1 MPKNVATTIAEGLAA
16 AGVERLYGLPGGE
29 MLTLLEACHKAGVEF
44 ILTHHEASAA
54 FMAAAEGQF
63 HRKVSACISTLG
75 PGATNLTTGIAHA
88 YLDRCP
94 MIVLTAGTSINFRDD
109 HTHQRLDIARVFAPI
124 TKGSFIIRASGA
136 PWIVDEAIRLASSEP
151 FGPVSLIIPSDVAE
165 QEIIPQEMPIKTQS
179 KEFEG
184 TLSLEEIAIKLNKA
198 YKPLVLIGIAT
209 PPDAVEQ
216 VRRFVDIFGAP
227 VGVMPKVKGLIDEAN
242 PLYAGTYG
250 GMMAESVVSNFVRTR
265 DLILCV
271 GLDPAEVS
279 IDWPNQENFLWM
291 LPSLNVNQSTLP
303 PYVWLGSI
311 AEGLMTL
318 TSMLYGHNA
327 DGQCDAAE
335 VRTRITAQLE
345 SAIPDQLIGISPL
358 RALKILA
365 KAWSPMNPVCSD
377 VGAHK
382 LLIGQFWPSSYPNRF
397 FMSNGL
403 SSMGFGISAPIAIS
417 LASNHVPVLSVIGDG
432 GFLMYLGELETAKR
446 VAAHVLYVVFRD
458 CSFALI
464 ENSQRKRGY
473 PRIGVQF
480 ETPDIVKLA
489 NSFNI
494 PAWRASDE
502 SKLSSL
508 VKKFKDL
515 DGPAI
520 VDVPVDSREYYKQF
534 G

>member
-1 MPKNVATTIAEGLAA
+1 MSKNVVTAIAEGLSS
-16 AGVERLYGLPGGE
+16 AGVQRLYGLPGGE
-29 MLTLLEACHKAGVEF
+29 TLALLEACRRAGIEF
-44 ILTHHEASAA
+44 ILTHHEVSAA
-54 FMAAAEGQF
+54 LMAAAEGQF
-63 HRKVSACISTLG
+63 QRKISACLSTLG

-94 MIVLTAGTSINFRDD
+94 MIVLTAGTSTTFRKD
-109 HTHQRLDIARVFAPI
+109 HTHQRLDIARMFAPI
-124 TKGSFIIRASGA
+124 TKGSFIIKASGA
-136 PWIVDEAIRLASSEP
+136 PLIVDKAIRLASSEP
-151 FGPVSLIIPSDVAE
+151 FGPVSLTIPSDVAE
-165 QEIIPQEMPIKTQS
+165 HEIIPQKMQTKTRS
-179 KEFEG
+179 HELVG
-184 TLSLEEIAIKLNKA
+184 DLSLEQFAIKLSRA
-198 YKPLVLIGIAT
+198 SKPLVLIGLAT

-227 VGVMPKVKGLIDEAN
+227 VGVMPKVKGLIDEAI

-250 GMMAESVVSNFVRTR
+250 GMMAESVVSNFLRTR

-303 PYVWLGSI
+303 PHVWLGCI

-318 TSMLYGHNA
+318 TPMLYRHNA
-327 DGQCDAAE
+327 NGQHDAAE
-335 VRTRITAQLE
+335 VRARITAQLE

-358 RALKILA
+358 QALKMLA
-365 KAWSPMNPVCSD
+365 KAWSPRNPVCSD

-382 LLIGQFWPSSYPNRF
+382 LLIGQLWPSSYPNRF

-417 LASNHVPVLSVIGDG
+417 LATNHIPVLSVIGDG

-458 CSFALI
+458 CSLALI

-489 NSFNI
+489 DSFYI

-502 SKLSSL
+502 SELVSVVKTFEKLA
-508 VKKFKDL
+508 
-515 DGPAI
+515 GPAI
-520 VDVPVDSREYYKQF
+520 IDVPIDSREYYKQF

>member
-1 MPKNVATTIAEGLAA
+1 MSKNVATTIAEGLGA

-29 MLTLLEACHKAGVEF
+29 MLALLEACRKTGIEF

-63 HRKVSACISTLG
+63 QRKISACISTLG

-94 MIVLTAGTSINFRDD
+94 MIVLTAGTSTNFRED
-109 HTHQRLDIARVFAPI
+109 HTHQRLDIARIFTPI
-124 TKGSFIIRASGA
+124 TKGSFIIQASGA
-136 PWIVDEAIRLASSEP
+136 AWTVDEAIRLASSEP

-165 QEIIPQEMPIKTQS
+165 QEMIPQEMQIKTHS
-179 KEFEG
+179 HELEG
-184 TLSLEEIAIKLNKA
+184 DLSLEEVANKLKRA
-198 YKPLVLIGIAT
+198 SKPLVLIGLAT
-209 PPDAVEQ
+209 PPDAVKQ
-216 VRRFVDIFGAP
+216 VRRFIDALGAP
-227 VGVMPKVKGLIDEAN
+227 VGVMPKVKGLIDDAN

-250 GMMAESVVSNFVRTR
+250 GMMAETVVNDFMRTR
-265 DLILCV
+265 DLVLCV
-271 GLDPAEVS
+271 GLDPTEVS
-279 IDWPNQENFLWM
+279 IDLPNQENFLWM
-291 LPSLNVNQSTLP
+291 LPALNVNQSTLP
-303 PYVWLGSI
+303 PYTWLGSI

-327 DGQCDAAE
+327 NGQRDAAE
-335 VRTRITAQLE
+335 VRARITDRLE
-345 SAIPDQLIGISPL
+345 RAIPDQLIGISPL
-358 RALKILA
+358 RALKTLA
-365 KAWSPMNPVCSD
+365 KAWSPINPVCSD

-382 LLIGQFWPSSYPNRF
+382 LLLGQFWPSSYPNRF

-417 LASNHVPVLSVIGDG
+417 ITSSHIPVLSVIGDG

-458 CSFALI
+458 GSLALI

-473 PRIGVQF
+473 PMIGVQF

-494 PAWRASDE
+494 PAWRVSDE
-502 SKLSSL
+502 SELSSMVMEFENL
-508 VKKFKDL
+508 A
-515 DGPAI
+515 GPAI
-520 VDVPVDSREYYKQF
+520 IDVPVNSRRYAKQF

>member
-1 MPKNVATTIAEGLAA
+1 VSKNVATAIAEGLGA

-29 MLTLLEACHKAGVEF
+29 MLALLEACRKAGIEF

-63 HRKVSACISTLG
+63 QRKLSACVSTLG

-94 MIVLTAGTSINFRDD
+94 MIVLTAGSSTNFRGD
-109 HTHQRLDIARVFAPI
+109 HTHQRLDIARIFAPI

-151 FGPVSLIIPSDVAE
+151 FGPVSLNIPSDVAE
-165 QEIIPQEMPIKTQS
+165 QEIIPQEMQTKTHPH
-179 KEFEG
+179 ELEG
-184 TLSLEEIAIKLNKA
+184 DLSLEEVAIKLKGA
-198 YKPLVLIGIAT
+198 SKPLVLIGLAT
-209 PPDAVEQ
+209 PPDAVDQ
-216 VRRFVDIFGAP
+216 VRRFIDVFGAP
-227 VGVMPKVKGLIDEAN
+227 VGVMPKVKGLIDESN

-250 GMMAESVVSNFVRTR
+250 GMMAESVVSNFMRTR
-265 DLILCV
+265 DLVLCV

-303 PYVWLGSI
+303 SYIWLGSI

-318 TSMLYGHNA
+318 TSMMYGHNA
-327 DGQCDAAE
+327 DGQLDAAE
-335 VRTRITAQLE
+335 VRARITARLE
-345 SAIPDQLIGISPL
+345 RAIPDQLLGISPL
-358 RALKILA
+358 RALKTLA

-417 LASNHVPVLSVIGDG
+417 LTSSHIPVLSVIGDG

-458 CSFALI
+458 CSLALI
-464 ENSQRKRGY
+464 ENSQRERGY
-473 PRIGVQF
+473 PKIGVQF

-502 SKLSSL
+502 SELSSL
-508 VKKFKDL
+508 VKKFEDL
-515 DGPAI
+515 AGPAI
-520 VDVPVDSREYYKQF
+520 IDTPIDSREYAKQF

>member
-1 MPKNVATTIAEGLAA
+1 MSKNVATAIAEGLSA

-29 MLTLLEACHKAGVEF
+29 MLALLESCRKAGIEF

-63 HRKVSACISTLG
+63 QRKLSACASTLG

-94 MIVLTAGTSINFRDD
+94 MIVITAGTSTNFRDD
-109 HTHQRLDIARVFAPI
+109 HTHQRLDIARIFAPI
-124 TKGSFIIRASGA
+124 TKGSFIITASGA
-136 PWIVDEAIRLASSEP
+136 PSIVDKAIRLASSEP
-151 FGPVSLIIPSDVAE
+151 FGPVSLNIPSDVAE
-165 QEIIPQEMPIKTQS
+165 QEIIPQKMQTKTRS
-179 KEFEG
+179 HELVG
-184 TLSLEEIAIKLNKA
+184 NLSLEQVAIKLSSA
-198 YKPLVLIGIAT
+198 SKPLVLVGIAI

-216 VRRFVDIFGAP
+216 VRRFVDTFGAP
-227 VGVMPKVKGLIDEAN
+227 VGVMPKVKGLIDEAH

-250 GMMAESVVSNFVRTR
+250 GMMAESVVSNFVGTR

-303 PYVWLGSI
+303 PNVWVGSI

-327 DGQCDAAE
+327 DGQLDAAE

-345 SAIPDQLIGISPL
+345 NAIPDQLIGISPL

-365 KAWSPMNPVCSD
+365 KVWSPLNPVCSD

-382 LLIGQFWPSSYPNRF
+382 LLMGQFWPSSYPNRF

-417 LASNHVPVLSVIGDG
+417 LAGNHIPVLSVIGDG

-458 CSFALI
+458 CSLALI
-464 ENSQRKRGY
+464 EKSQRKRGY

-489 NSFNI
+489 DSFNI
-494 PAWRASDE
+494 PAWKAFDE
-502 SKLSSL
+502 SELSSL
-508 VKKFKDL
+508 VKKFEDL